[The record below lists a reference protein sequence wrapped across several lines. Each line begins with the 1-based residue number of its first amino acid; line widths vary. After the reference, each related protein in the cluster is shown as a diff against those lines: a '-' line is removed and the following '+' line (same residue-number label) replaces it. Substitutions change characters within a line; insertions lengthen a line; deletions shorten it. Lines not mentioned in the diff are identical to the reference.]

1 MLPTNRLSQLQEC
14 EGEKKAIKESQLAL
28 RHTWSCCLPRIQIEE
43 QKLFY
48 QGSSIQEEHAQARS
62 GNTSD
67 TWGKERGNQVQA
79 HKGIFFL
86 C

>member
-1 MLPTNRLSQLQEC
+1 MEKGRLAQQGGQE
-14 EGEKKAIKESQLAL
+14 G
-28 RHTWSCCLPRIQIEE
+28 LPRIQIEE

-48 QGSSIQEEHAQARS
+48 QGSSIQEEHAEARS

-67 TWGKERGNQVQA
+67 MWGKERGNQVHA

-86 C
+86 YRTGIEKEGEYQ